1 MIPQPILLLF
11 QNIIN
16 DANIKTNAVL
26 YYYLL
31 DGADLRC
38 FQDSSVKSG
47 LTVGLLV
54 WIDWFTAFK
63 VVTLEKRCRLFSK

>member
-38 FQDSSVKSG
+38 FQDSSVKSS

-54 WIDWFTAFK
+54 WID
-63 VVTLEKRCRLFSK
+63 

>member
-26 YYYLL
+26 SYNLL
-31 DGADLRC
+31 DSADLRC
-38 FQDSSVKSG
+38 FQDPSVKSG
-47 LTVGLLV
+47 LIVGLPV
-54 WIDWFTAFK
+54 WID
-63 VVTLEKRCRLFSK
+63 